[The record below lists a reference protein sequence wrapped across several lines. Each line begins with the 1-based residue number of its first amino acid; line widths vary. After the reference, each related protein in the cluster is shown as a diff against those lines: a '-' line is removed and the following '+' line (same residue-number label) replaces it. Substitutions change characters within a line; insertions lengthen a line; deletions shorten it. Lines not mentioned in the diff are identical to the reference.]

1 LVNAQVAASLIAAHH
16 ADVHLATALTAHR
29 ATTALPIAKQHK
41 MHVMTHAAS
50 LRQHHTVL

>member
-1 LVNAQVAASLIAAHH
+1 VNAQVAVLLIAAHH